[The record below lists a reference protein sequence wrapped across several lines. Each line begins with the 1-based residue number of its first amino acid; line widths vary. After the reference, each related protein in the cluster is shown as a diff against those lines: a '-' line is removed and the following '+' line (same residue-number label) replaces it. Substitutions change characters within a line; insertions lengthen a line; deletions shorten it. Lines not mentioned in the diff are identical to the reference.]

1 MFVRSIVKSY
11 VPEKNVWT
19 SVSTFFAFFTFES
32 FKFKK
37 GFEVR
42 YIHRST
48 DSEWK
53 TRVSIISDASRRRRS
68 CSRCRQTVNY
78 QENWLS
84 DYSQT
89 KPSNYRSYI
98 RIDRR
103 IGLDR
108 TRVAC
113 AEYQWRNQTKSSLL
127 FRFTDHFVSYN
138 TISMS
143 YSVDSHGE
151 QSISFFHWIF
161 IHRSNNM
168 LTHIRAY

>member
-1 MFVRSIVKSY
+1 MF
-11 VPEKNVWT
+11 PEKNVWT
-19 SVSTFFAFFTFES
+19 SVSTFFSFFTFES

-53 TRVSIISDASRRRRS
+53 TRVSISSDASRRRR
-68 CSRCRQTVNY
+68 SRCRQTVNY

-89 KPSNYRSYI
+89 KPSNYRSYP
-98 RIDRR
+98 RIGRR

-151 QSISFFHWIF
+151 QSISFFIGYSF
-161 IHRSNNM
+161 FVLIICS
-168 LTHIRAY
+168 LTYVLIKGNQPPSLSY